1 MGFFVLVFDRHTREL
16 RASERYEDMESA
28 GDHMTELD
36 ADPSTC
42 VCTVEADEEQGLRA
56 QYGEGLTEIAER
68 ALYVK
73 ESAEA
78 SEGAMREAVATFPQ
92 PERRVISL
100 SLWGRDG
107 TPLTRKEIASEI
119 GCSVRTVKKLEKRAF
134 TKLLDYR
141 FRL

>member
-1 MGFFVLVFDRHTREL
+1 MSFFVLLFDRQTPEL
-16 RASERYEDMESA
+16 RASERCEDMESA
-28 GDHMTELD
+28 CLRMNELD

-42 VCTVEADEEQGLRA
+42 LSTVEADDEQSLRA
-56 QYGEGLTEIAER
+56 QYGEELTEIAER

-73 ESAEA
+73 ENAEA
-78 SEGAMREAVATFPQ
+78 SEQTMREAVARFLQ

-107 TPLTRKEIASEI
+107 TPLTPKEIASEI

-134 TKLLDYR
+134 TKLMDAVSR
-141 FRL
+141 